1 MYKVTPEQIDSILLV
16 IGLSLG
22 EQEAVFNELDFNP
35 YDNYSDGAGDVG
47 GILKIPKRD
56 MENRVEDAQKY
67 PFDYTRFSEARMTEI
82 EAGSTLTDDEIE
94 TVKAEYIEECIED
107 DGSVFQASTEISDGE
122 RIISVLYAEQT
133 QGQGGLNIVDFY
145 GFFETAELM
154 AKAMETFEDVIFH
167 DMFP

>member
-1 MYKVTPEQIDSILLV
+1 
-16 IGLSLG
+16 
-22 EQEAVFNELDFNP
+22 
-35 YDNYSDGAGDVG
+35 
-47 GILKIPKRD
+47 
-56 MENRVEDAQKY
+56 
-67 PFDYTRFSEARMTEI
+67 MTEI

-145 GFFETAELM
+145 VWSQGPNYAL
-154 AKAMETFEDVIFH
+154 AKQLQRWRAIIQLAAGHTVSVTIGPATLTESVMHNKLVRAGILGCAHFGTCSVETFTLNHICVCIYARMRTWVRECVAGH
-167 DMFP
+167 VHA